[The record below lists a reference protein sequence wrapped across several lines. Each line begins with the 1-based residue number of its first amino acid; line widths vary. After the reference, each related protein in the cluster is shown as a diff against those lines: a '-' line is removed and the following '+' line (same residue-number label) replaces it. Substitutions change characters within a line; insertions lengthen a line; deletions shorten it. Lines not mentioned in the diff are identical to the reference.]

1 MPVYFTYSFQI
12 WHDIGLPRYDT
23 KNGGVLEEMWSMNI
37 YIDLEEVTTP
47 RHYTQNP
54 TL

>member
-1 MPVYFTYSFQI
+1 
-12 WHDIGLPRYDT
+12 
-23 KNGGVLEEMWSMNI
+23 MNI